1 MSHTEIVDVKNVD
14 TLTYDRPY
22 LHISVA
28 KPIPK
33 KLYRESRKD
42 TVIPKLNN

>member
-1 MSHTEIVDVKNVD
+1 MSHTEIFDVKNVD
-14 TLTYDRPY
+14 TLTYNHPY
-22 LHISVA
+22 LHSVA